1 MKEHGYKY
9 LQEML
14 NCKFQQIDQKIMDY
28 NKSSKSLTELPDVVC
43 RLFPEEY
50 KRHRRR
56 DETQTET
63 AEKVCE
69 NYAYRGMKVIA
80 LFSIST
86 LFDLMKTGVKVIH
99 LVRDPRSN
107 WLSQMQI
114 LERQFGTSSSHGV
127 MHFINNNLPYSLT
140 KTTCEDF
147 SRDLSLLKDIHD
159 NNTLHLGHHG
169 DDVLSYLRDNYRI
182 VRYEDIAS
190 DPEQWTKSMYNFLGL
205 NLHEQIVNWI
215 KKNTNQD
222 DIKKNGDR

>member
-1 MKEHGYKY
+1 MKD
-9 LQEML
+9 ML
-14 NCKFQQIDQKIMDY
+14 NCKFQQINQKIMDY
-28 NKSSKSLTELPDVVC
+28 NKSSKSLTELPGVVC

-50 KRHRRR
+50 KRHRSKDGRHI
-56 DETQTET
+56 QTV
-63 AEKVCE
+63 EKACG

-86 LFDLMKTGVKVIH
+86 LFELMKTGVKVIH

-114 LERQFGTSSSHGV
+114 LEREFGFSTNHRL
-127 MHFINNNLPYSLT
+127 MHFVNNNLPYSLT

-159 NNTLHLGHHG
+159 NKTQHLGYHG
-169 DDVLSYLRDNYRI
+169 DDVISYLRDNYRI

-205 NLHEQIVNWI
+205 NLHEKIVNWI

-222 DIKKNGDR
+222 DINKKGNK